1 MPKRFAYLEG
11 QKVRRKEAEKLQ
23 QGAPEP
29 LESVYIRKETL
40 RAVWRRLDRGRTGN
54 LNELMEDLLHR
65 WLNEQEQRTSDLQGV
80 LGRQQTGR
88 SGDTG
93 RKTKKSSV
101 TK

>member
-65 WLNEQEQRTSDLQGV
+65 WLNEQEQKTSDLLDV
-80 LGRQQTGR
+80 LGRQQSSR

-93 RKTKKSSV
+93 RKAKKPGHAE
-101 TK
+101 

>member
-23 QGAPEP
+23 ADSLEP
-29 LESVYIRKETL
+29 LETVYIRKETL
-40 RAVWRRLDRGRTGN
+40 RAVWRSLHKGRDGN

-65 WLNEQEQRTSDLQGV
+65 WLNEQEQKTSDLLDV
-80 LGRQQTGR
+80 LGRQQSSR

-93 RKTKKSSV
+93 RKSKKPGPAE
-101 TK
+101 